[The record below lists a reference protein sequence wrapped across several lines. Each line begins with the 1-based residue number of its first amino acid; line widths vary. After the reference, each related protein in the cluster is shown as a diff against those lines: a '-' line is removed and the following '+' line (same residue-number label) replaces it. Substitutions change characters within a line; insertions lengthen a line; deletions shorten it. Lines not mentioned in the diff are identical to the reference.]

1 MISTGTGA
9 LLIVNGSAASGKTT
23 LAGRLGSILQFPVL
37 SRDQIKESLMDSL
50 GSPDRAR
57 SRELGAASYAV
68 MYDLIEQ
75 LLNAKL
81 SLIVESNFSHGVS
94 EPELIRIASNAR
106 IAQIHCQTSHEE
118 VFRRYRERAESGVRH
133 PGHHDTD
140 AETIADLESSLRGSR
155 HEPLKLDAP
164 LLIVDTTDG
173 YRPCIDENAAFAK
186 DHLWLLP

>member
-1 MISTGTGA
+1 MIPASTGS

-23 LAGRLGSILQFPVL
+23 LAQALGAMLQLPVL

-68 MYDLIEQ
+68 LYTLLEQ
-75 LLNAKL
+75 LLQADM
-81 SLIVESNFSHGVS
+81 SLIVESNFSHGTS
-94 EPELIRIASNAR
+94 EPELIRVAANAR

-118 VFRRYRERAESGVRH
+118 VFRRYRERAESGTRH

-140 AETIADLESSLRGSR
+140 AETIADLETSLRGNR
-155 HEPLKLDAP
+155 HEPLSLDAP

-173 YRPCIDENAAFAK
+173 YRPGIDEITAFTAN
-186 DHLWLLP
+186 LLQ

>member
-1 MISTGTGA
+1 MTATSTGT
-9 LLIVNGSAASGKTT
+9 LVIVNGSAASGKTT
-23 LAGRLGSILQFPVL
+23 LAQALGSTLQLPVL

-68 MYDLIEQ
+68 LYALIEQ
-75 LLNAKL
+75 LLMANL

-94 EPELIRIASNAR
+94 EPELIRYAGNAR
-106 IAQIHCQTSHEE
+106 IAQIHCQTSHDE
-118 VFRRYRERAESGVRH
+118 VFRRYRARAESGTRH

-140 AETIADLESSLRGSR
+140 AETIADLETSLSGSR
-155 HEPLKLDAP
+155 HEPLMLDAP

-173 YRPCIDENAAFAK
+173 YRPGFKEIAAFAK
-186 DHLWLLP
+186 RHLQ